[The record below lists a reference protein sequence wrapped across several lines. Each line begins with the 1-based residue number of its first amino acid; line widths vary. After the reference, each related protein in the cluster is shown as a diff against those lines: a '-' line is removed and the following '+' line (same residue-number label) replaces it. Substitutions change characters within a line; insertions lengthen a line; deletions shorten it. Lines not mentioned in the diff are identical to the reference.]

1 MNKVLIQDFKY
12 IFSDKK
18 IDWSKLA
25 GKTIVFSGANGFLPM
40 YMIKTLL
47 YINSIKMYNPINIVC
62 LVRNIKKAQ
71 SCFGEF
77 FFQPNIQFIE
87 QDVCEKLN
95 YESDV
100 DYIVHAAS
108 QASPKYFFSDPV
120 GTINANVLGTNNLL
134 RFAFEKKVKSF
145 LFFST
150 GEVNG
155 DIFDKKNLVSEN
167 DYGVVDPLI
176 VRNCYSESKRMGE
189 NMCVC
194 WYKQYNVPAKIVRP
208 SHTYGPGFNL
218 EDGRV
223 FASFVSSI
231 LKNKNIV
238 IKSDGLAKR
247 SFCYVADAVRAYF
260 LVLLNGENGQAY
272 NVSNDY
278 EISIKQLA
286 ELLINISENNNI
298 KIEYDYDKNK
308 ISSASLH
315 GLLDNKKVKELGWSP
330 NIKEEEGFKRT
341 IESFGL

>member
-1 MNKVLIQDFKY
+1 MNEVLIQDFEY

-18 IDWSKLA
+18 IDWSKLE
-25 GKTIVFSGANGFLPM
+25 GKTIFFSGANGFLPM

-87 QDVCEKLN
+87 QDVCEKIN
-95 YESDV
+95 YKRDV

-167 DYGVVDPLI
+167 DYGVVNPLI
-176 VRNCYSESKRMGE
+176 VRNCYAESKRMGE
-189 NMCVC
+189 NMCVS

-272 NVSNDY
+272 NISNDY

-286 ELLINISENNNI
+286 ELLTNISGNNNI
-298 KIEYDYDKNK
+298 KIEYEYDKNK
-308 ISSASLH
+308 ISSSSLH

-330 NIKEEEGFKRT
+330 KIKEEEGFKRT
-341 IESFGL
+341 IKSFSL

>member
-1 MNKVLIQDFKY
+1 MNEVLIQDFEY

-18 IDWSKLA
+18 IDWSKLE
-25 GKTIVFSGANGFLPM
+25 GKTIFFSGANGFLPM

-87 QDVCEKLN
+87 QDVCEKIN
-95 YESDV
+95 YKRDV

-167 DYGVVDPLI
+167 DYGVVNPLI
-176 VRNCYSESKRMGE
+176 VRNCYAESKRMGE
-189 NMCVC
+189 NMCVS

-272 NVSNDY
+272 NISNDY

-286 ELLINISENNNI
+286 ELLTNISGNNNI
-298 KIEYDYDKNK
+298 KIEYEYDKNK
-308 ISSASLH
+308 ISSSSLH
-315 GLLDNKKVKELGWSP
+315 GFLDNKKVKELGWSP
-330 NIKEEEGFKRT
+330 KIKEEEGFKRT
-341 IESFGL
+341 IKSFSL

>member
-1 MNKVLIQDFKY
+1 
-12 IFSDKK
+12 
-18 IDWSKLA
+18 
-25 GKTIVFSGANGFLPM
+25 M
-40 YMIKTLL
+40 Y
-47 YINSIKMYNPINIVC
+47 NNPINIVC

-167 DYGVVDPLI
+167 DYDVVDPLI

-231 LKNKNIV
+231 LNNKNIV

-315 GLLDNKKVKELGWSP
+315 GLLDNKKVKELGWSS
-330 NIKEEEGFKRT
+330 NIKEKEGFKRT